1 LVWNVLCI
9 LTQLLTG
16 YEDMKALWI

>member
-1 LVWNVLCI
+1 VLCI